1 MIGHMRANLDKK
13 ATDVQGMFNAVAK
26 NYDLMNSLASLGQ
39 VRRWRKEVRRAVV
52 TRPAMRVLDVAAGT
66 GASSIEF
73 VRAGADVVAVDFS
86 EGMLEEGRRRHPE
99 IDFRQADAMNLP
111 FEDNSFDAVTT
122 SFGLRNIQDF
132 DRALREFY
140 RVLRPGGHLVV
151 CEFSRPTWAPF
162 RALYHFFLGTVVPG
176 LARIASYDAVAYDYL
191 TESIL
196 DWPSQYVLAAHLR
209 RAGFER
215 LQLRNLSGG
224 IVALHRGY
232 KLK

>member
-176 LARIASYDAVAYDYL
+176 LARMASYDAVAYDYL

>member
-1 MIGHMRANLDKK
+1 MRANLDKK
-13 ATDVQGMFNAVAK
+13 AADVQGMFNAVAK

-176 LARIASYDAVAYDYL
+176 LARMASYDAVAYDYL

>member
-1 MIGHMRANLDKK
+1 MRANLDKK

-176 LARIASYDAVAYDYL
+176 LARMASYDAVAYDYL

-215 LQLRNLSGG
+215 LQLRSLSGG

>member
-1 MIGHMRANLDKK
+1 MRANLDKK